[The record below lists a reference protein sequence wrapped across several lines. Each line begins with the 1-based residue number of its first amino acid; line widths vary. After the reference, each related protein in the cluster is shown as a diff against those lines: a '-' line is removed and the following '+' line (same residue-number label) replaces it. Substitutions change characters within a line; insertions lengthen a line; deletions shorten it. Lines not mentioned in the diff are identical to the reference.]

1 MMYLCSSSMSQCPQ
15 TKVTWLVKNISLVL
29 ILVLL
34 GLLRTHPVVSSPV
47 QVQHNTHQLRY
58 CRFETTHKFYTVN
71 DLFKCINELVPRTK
85 HRKSRSADDKAQLF
99 MSYKNKDIDE
109 SQFVPHAEARTFYT
123 DFVDIKRGPLPRND
137 GNYYQYP
144 GQIYPT
150 DPNPRPGIL
159 GINLLEA
166 FSSINKYDDRKCVHR
181 IICEA
186 ASGVT
191 PGNVGFKRANSIFG
205 IGSLIDY
212 LTTRTFDISSPLLTF
227 GKSAL
232 MGWNNRGNPDVC
244 YQRYPQCPRSQNELI
259 SYLNNYNGGF
269 FRFFNYHNTGSYNRG
284 LDAVDSQMVS
294 DRKATGELKFDTPS
308 SRTVLVERS
317 KKNDDHNRVVFP
329 DQQYVKILD
338 YTDSDK
344 FNNSPESSFFP
355 QDRKDQKVEELVY
368 DFHSDKSSQSED
380 KDKDPSAVPKE
391 SQQASRGSHKNHGKL
406 YLPTK
411 NTPYSTKKLSSYT
424 FPDGQRIMIDTT
436 FSKLF
441 SNSYKKPLKRGLVNN
456 APRAIDMEGLYVI
469 NLTELYPTVNDDTRP
484 VEEQVIHPCDV
495 ICHDSRGTA
504 VQFTQ
509 FVNSNDDNSNINSN
523 YASADKNKFL
533 TTLMTPEHPILD
545 LSKRLP
551 CQIICLNARGQRRRI
566 TTTFNKI
573 IRSKLTNNQ
582 EGGYQSGKTKIIKPR
597 FVGEPI
603 IYDKHPIIQLSDSP
617 GVPLSTL
624 PWAGGSGIVNPS
636 WGQRS
641 PTMPSPSDDPDTP
654 TKVIGSPLSFEKGDT
669 VIGDNP
675 LAITTNISSPNHL
688 ASSGGY
694 PLDYFPNLKQQSPPA
709 TTITICNGRIYIM
722 PANTVSMPLCAT
734 IIDSESISNSLPLLK
749 KEKNSWGNYTH
760 FFQELANLSRDDK
773 YNFDNNPDNTEL
785 NDSVESV
792 GFLNEHIPPQDFGL
806 VEVDTTTAHYLP
818 SFTDPPPVSETS
830 QEPNYEEYSCL
841 ENESWDAKSKQ
852 CTPTT
857 LDSVDTEETED
868 ENSDEF
874 HKLPIGQRS
883 TRRQRIVIKT
893 PHANMYIQSN

>member
-1 MMYLCSSSMSQCPQ
+1 MELSRAWILLVCCLLAIGHVTSAPNPQEPAFELPVQLVGFPVIIAAVRITNFIKKLAYSLNPQTYMGRSKRSVQDEEILDIDQVEKKLIAELGEKVCIYERTCAKFAAITLKKGYRDPNLDWDEIFSQYKSSPDPMKENYLLSVFMGEIIGSPRLCHQLSKRLSEKVCREEQLGMMYLCSSSMSQCPQ

-58 CRFETTHKFYTVN
+58 CRFETTHKFYTIN

-85 HRKSRSADDKAQLF
+85 HRKSRSADDKTQLF
-99 MSYKNKDIDE
+99 MTYKNKDIDE
-109 SQFVPHAEARTFYT
+109 SEFVPHAEARTFYT

-181 IICEA
+181 IICEV

-232 MGWNNRGNPDVC
+232 MGWNNRGNPDIC

-269 FRFFNYHNTGSYNRG
+269 FRFFNYRNTGSYNRG

-329 DQQYVKILD
+329 DQQYVKIMD

-380 KDKDPSAVPKE
+380 KDKEPSAVPKE

-441 SNSYKKPLKRGLVNN
+441 SDSYKKPLKRGLVNN

-484 VEEQVIHPCDV
+484 VEEQIIHPCDV

-573 IRSKLTNNQ
+573 IRSKLANNQ
-582 EGGYQSGKTKIIKPR
+582 EGGYQSGK
-597 FVGEPI
+597 
-603 IYDKHPIIQLSDSP
+603 
-617 GVPLSTL
+617 
-624 PWAGGSGIVNPS
+624 
-636 WGQRS
+636 
-641 PTMPSPSDDPDTP
+641 
-654 TKVIGSPLSFEKGDT
+654 
-669 VIGDNP
+669 
-675 LAITTNISSPNHL
+675 
-688 ASSGGY
+688 
-694 PLDYFPNLKQQSPPA
+694 
-709 TTITICNGRIYIM
+709 
-722 PANTVSMPLCAT
+722 
-734 IIDSESISNSLPLLK
+734 
-749 KEKNSWGNYTH
+749 
-760 FFQELANLSRDDK
+760 
-773 YNFDNNPDNTEL
+773 
-785 NDSVESV
+785 
-792 GFLNEHIPPQDFGL
+792 
-806 VEVDTTTAHYLP
+806 
-818 SFTDPPPVSETS
+818 
-830 QEPNYEEYSCL
+830 
-841 ENESWDAKSKQ
+841 
-852 CTPTT
+852 
-857 LDSVDTEETED
+857 
-868 ENSDEF
+868 
-874 HKLPIGQRS
+874 
-883 TRRQRIVIKT
+883 
-893 PHANMYIQSN
+893 

>member
-1 MMYLCSSSMSQCPQ
+1 MYLCSSSMSQCPQ

-29 ILVLL
+29 ILVLV

-85 HRKSRSADDKAQLF
+85 HRKSRSVDDKAQLF
-99 MSYKNKDIDE
+99 MTYKNKDIDE

-150 DPNPRPGIL
+150 NPNPRPGIL

-181 IICEA
+181 IICEV

-191 PGNVGFKRANSIFG
+191 PGNIGFKRSNSIFG
-205 IGSLIDY
+205 ISSLIDY

-269 FRFFNYHNTGSYNRG
+269 FRFFNDRNTGSYNRG
-284 LDAVDSQMVS
+284 LDVVDSQMVS

-338 YTDSDK
+338 YTDSDR
-344 FNNSPESSFFP
+344 FINSPESSFFP

-391 SQQASRGSHKNHGKL
+391 SHQASRGSHKNHGKL

-411 NTPYSTKKLSSYT
+411 NTPYSTKKLSNYT

-441 SNSYKKPLKRGLVNN
+441 SDSYKKPLKRGLVNN
-456 APRAIDMEGLYVI
+456 VPRAIDMEGLYVI
-469 NLTELYPTVNDDTRP
+469 NLTELYPTVNDDTRSP
-484 VEEQVIHPCDV
+484 VEEQVIHPCDM

-509 FVNSNDDNSNINSN
+509 FVNSNDDNSNINTN

-573 IRSKLTNNQ
+573 IRSKLASNQ
-582 EGGYQSGKTKIIKPR
+582 EGRYQSGKTKIIKPR

-617 GVPLSTL
+617 VVPLSSL

-641 PTMPSPSDDPDTP
+641 PTMPSPSDDPDTL

-675 LAITTNISSPNHL
+675 LAITTNISSPNHP
-688 ASSGGY
+688 AGSGGY
-694 PLDYFPNLKQQSPPA
+694 PLDYFSNLKQQSPSA

-734 IIDSESISNSLPLLK
+734 TIDSGSSSNSLPLLK

-760 FFQELANLSRDDK
+760 FFQELADLSRDDK
-773 YNFDNNPDNTEL
+773 YNFDNNLHNMEL
-785 NDSVESV
+785 NDSIKSA
-792 GFLNEHIPPQDFGL
+792 GLLNEHIPPQDFGL
-806 VEVDTTTAHYLP
+806 VKVGTTTARYSPPLA
-818 SFTDPPPVSETS
+818 DPPPVSETS

-841 ENESWDAKSKQ
+841 ENESWDAKSKH
-852 CTPTT
+852 CTPT
-857 LDSVDTEETED
+857 LDSVDTEETEE
-868 ENSDEF
+868 ENSEL
-874 HKLPIGQRS
+874 HKLPIGQPS

>member
-1 MMYLCSSSMSQCPQ
+1 MELSRAWILLVCCLLAIGHVTSAPNPQEPAFELPVQLVGFPVIIAAVRITNFIKKLAYSLNPQTYMGRSKRSVQDEEILDIDQVEKKLIAELGEKVCIYERTCAKFAAITLKKGYRDPNLDWDEIFRYLYPFKLELYIHGLSATFVCLSSKYSIVYLLYFTSVLFYSTLSCLQYKSSPDPMKENYLLSVFMGEIIGSPRLCHQLSKRLSEKVCREEQLGMMYLCSSSMSQCPQ

-34 GLLRTHPVVSSPV
+34 GLLRTHPVVSSP
-47 QVQHNTHQLRY
+47 
-58 CRFETTHKFYTVN
+58 
-71 DLFKCINELVPRTK
+71 
-85 HRKSRSADDKAQLF
+85 
-99 MSYKNKDIDE
+99 
-109 SQFVPHAEARTFYT
+109 
-123 DFVDIKRGPLPRND
+123 KRGPLPRND

-181 IICEA
+181 IICEV

-232 MGWNNRGNPDVC
+232 MGWNNRGNPDIC

-269 FRFFNYHNTGSYNRG
+269 FRFFNYRNTGSYNRG

-329 DQQYVKILD
+329 DQQYVKIMD

-380 KDKDPSAVPKE
+380 KDKEPSAVPKE

-441 SNSYKKPLKRGLVNN
+441 SDSYKKPLKRGLVNN

-484 VEEQVIHPCDV
+484 VEEQIIHPCDV

-573 IRSKLTNNQ
+573 IRSK
-582 EGGYQSGKTKIIKPR
+582 
-597 FVGEPI
+597 
-603 IYDKHPIIQLSDSP
+603 
-617 GVPLSTL
+617 
-624 PWAGGSGIVNPS
+624 
-636 WGQRS
+636 
-641 PTMPSPSDDPDTP
+641 
-654 TKVIGSPLSFEKGDT
+654 
-669 VIGDNP
+669 
-675 LAITTNISSPNHL
+675 
-688 ASSGGY
+688 
-694 PLDYFPNLKQQSPPA
+694 
-709 TTITICNGRIYIM
+709 
-722 PANTVSMPLCAT
+722 
-734 IIDSESISNSLPLLK
+734 
-749 KEKNSWGNYTH
+749 
-760 FFQELANLSRDDK
+760 
-773 YNFDNNPDNTEL
+773 
-785 NDSVESV
+785 
-792 GFLNEHIPPQDFGL
+792 
-806 VEVDTTTAHYLP
+806 
-818 SFTDPPPVSETS
+818 
-830 QEPNYEEYSCL
+830 
-841 ENESWDAKSKQ
+841 
-852 CTPTT
+852 
-857 LDSVDTEETED
+857 
-868 ENSDEF
+868 
-874 HKLPIGQRS
+874 
-883 TRRQRIVIKT
+883 
-893 PHANMYIQSN
+893 